1 MRAALLA
8 GLLLLCMVSPAVAD
22 QAALAPEESAW
33 LKALGA
39 SGWRE
44 VAADEQLKCSAR
56 DFNLNSPHLPAVLGK
71 QAALSDAQRA
81 PLNELIRIEV
91 KQAGWLERIAV
102 EPGVYTLGLQ
112 QGERNPQLVLRD
124 AAGKTLDVRGVRLRE
139 PSEDGPEGRI
149 EPANGSITLHLSW
162 GATRLRW
169 FFVSRTA
176 HAEALGAMSERK
188 AGNVSVFSSLPD
200 EAGIPQVAALLEKA
214 VKANEPLTGGKLP
227 EGFRYEI
234 YLHGQIDSYKAVDL
248 LLTDGAFAR
257 NGAFTAWSTG
267 RSYVVWYTH
276 HDGPY
281 ALCSSLLQVMIHEL
295 HHQFMYAAFPAM
307 RYAPNWWQE
316 SLAEVAA
323 QQGLELADKQA
334 ADNYRKRRLTELNFM
349 QRAGRMPHPLDL
361 LADKEGADLHAH
373 YTAMWVIGNALAAQ
387 PENLRSIL
395 AAAAVFDFGRDAAQF
410 LQRELDKRYPSI
422 GRMYANAQRTAGRDG
437 EWYVKWNA
445 CVDERDGVLELNSE
459 IGLGGF
465 ALLNQPV
472 AGNELKLSGE
482 FRWDDKP
489 LPQADFVF
497 AYAVSPQTERFL
509 KLALMPNKAVL
520 FEYRDAEWTTL
531 GTVQYESALAITK
544 DDQPLWHAF
553 TLSYDAESGKVRL
566 ETTGG
571 RWAEF
576 KLESYRPC
584 KETCVGVGTYDGVA
598 WFRKLKLE

>member
-1 MRAALLA
+1 M
-8 GLLLLCMVSPAVAD
+8 LLCLVSPAVAEE
-22 QAALAPEESAW
+22 AVLTSEESAW
-33 LKALGA
+33 LKALAA

-44 VAADEQLKCSAR
+44 VAADEHLKCSAR
-56 DFNLNSPHLPAVLGK
+56 GFNLNSAHLSSVLGK
-71 QAALSDAQRA
+71 QAALSDDQRA
-81 PLNELIRIEV
+81 ALLDVIRIEV
-91 KQAGWLERIAV
+91 KQAGWLERVAV

-112 QGERNPQLVLRD
+112 QGERNPQLVVRD
-124 AAGKTLDVRGVRLRE
+124 AAGKTLDVRGARLRDA
-139 PSEDGPEGRI
+139 SEDGPEGRI
-149 EPANGSITLHLSW
+149 QPANGSITLHLSW
-162 GATRLRW
+162 GATRFRW

-176 HAEALGAMSERK
+176 HAEALGAMTERRS
-188 AGNVSVFSSLPD
+188 GNVSVFSSLPD

-281 ALCSSLLQVMIHEL
+281 ALPSSLLQVMIHEL

-307 RYAPNWWQE
+307 RYAPEWWQE

-334 ADNYRKRRLTELNFM
+334 AENYRKRRLTELSFM
-349 QRAGRMPHPLDL
+349 QSAGRLPHPLDL
-361 LADKEGADLHAH
+361 LTGKEGDDLHAH

-387 PENLRSIL
+387 PDDLRSIL
-395 AAAAVFDFGRDAAQF
+395 AAAAVFDYGRDAAQF
-410 LQRELDKRYPSI
+410 LQLELDKRYPSI

-445 CVDERDGVLELNSE
+445 CVDEREGVLELNSE

-472 AGNELKLSGE
+472 AGNAFKLSGE

-497 AYAVSPQTERFL
+497 AYAISPQTERFL
-509 KLALMPNKAVL
+509 KLALMPAKAVL
-520 FEYRDAEWTTL
+520 FEYHDAEWTTL
-531 GTVQYESALAITK
+531 GTVTYESALAVSI
-544 DDQPLWHAF
+544 DQQPVWHAF
-553 TLSYDAESGKVRL
+553 TLSYDAENGKARL

-576 KLESYRPC
+576 ALSGYRSC
-584 KETCVGVGTYDGVA
+584 KDAYAGVGTYDGVA